1 MFWLGRMQLSLRG
14 LQVRL
19 VEHWVTSLQQGIV
32 KVKRMHVQNDFI
44 ANYIIKLYI
53 NIYIYYNIKHTYMN
67 I

>member
-19 VEHWVTSLQQGIV
+19 VEHWVTSLQQGMVEIR
-32 KVKRMHVQNDFI
+32 RMHVQNDFI
-44 ANYIIKLYI
+44 ANY
-53 NIYIYYNIKHTYMN
+53 MN